1 MPSVN
6 DGAGRIGMCARPE
19 RALTIDDGGFVV
31 RPDARTV
38 DN

>member
-19 RALTIDDGGFVV
+19 RALTFDDGGIVV
-31 RPDARTV
+31 RPDARMV
-38 DN
+38 DD